1 MIEELA
7 NIDLE
12 RNFLSSAIKTKK
24 FIEVAEL
31 IRDEHFTVAGHREI
45 LKAIKKLDDSFRELS
60 FTAVGEELRKSSPDS
75 LNDLKMV
82 GIEEATSDIEITV
95 IELIE
100 WHNKRELYRLSIK
113 IQEELRQRKSSSFIT
128 KTIDDTTIGLDV
140 STGSKAK
147 DYEVREEG
155 IKLLPPRPIYQTG
168 VSFIDDYLKGGLS
181 CGQLILIMGDPE
193 AGKTLLTTQILQNVS
208 NGFPTLFFPFEFTVR
223 DYIENNIKRKKVFNK
238 KNLYIVDEGYDIS
251 DVSREIKIM
260 AKKGVKFIV
269 IDSQM
274 RVENSENRGT
284 AEQGESEKFS
294 KLAKLAHS
302 LDLVILFI
310 AQQGKQ
316 DTVGGV
322 HSPMGSKKGGHE
334 ANQIWY
340 IHKLKPKYE
349 DGSDIDINA
358 NKRLFEV
365 SKNKQNGRH
374 FKTDISLNP
383 VTLEFSR
390 KYNQNPIET
399 VFEAEEENKDSK
411 AEIPEMDL

>member
-147 DYEVREEG
+147 NYEVREEG

-260 AKKGVKFIV
+260 AKKV
-269 IDSQM
+269 
-274 RVENSENRGT
+274 
-284 AEQGESEKFS
+284 
-294 KLAKLAHS
+294 
-302 LDLVILFI
+302 
-310 AQQGKQ
+310 
-316 DTVGGV
+316 
-322 HSPMGSKKGGHE
+322 
-334 ANQIWY
+334 
-340 IHKLKPKYE
+340 
-349 DGSDIDINA
+349 
-358 NKRLFEV
+358 
-365 SKNKQNGRH
+365 
-374 FKTDISLNP
+374 LN
-383 VTLEFSR
+383 L
-390 KYNQNPIET
+390 
-399 VFEAEEENKDSK
+399 
-411 AEIPEMDL
+411 LL

>member
-294 KLAKLAHS
+294 KLAKLSHS

-399 VFEAEEENKDSK
+399 VFEAEEENKEVK